1 MTIIGCSLAVLER
14 CFPAGQVGVM
24 QHSPVDRLK
33 SSIIYVYQI
42 QPAVFLIPEVYVIDP
57 CFHSRGALSRCRRS
71 AVHKMGR
78 CDRLHLTVEA
88 YK

>member
-1 MTIIGCSLAVLER
+1 MTIIRCSLAVLER

-33 SSIIYVYQI
+33 SSIIYVYQM

-57 CFHSRGALSRCRRS
+57 CFHSSSALSRCRRS
-71 AVHKMGR
+71 AVHKMDH